1 MRKQGILILYSSV
14 LTLSHQTMIN
24 LKTKIMKKISKFGL
38 MLTLTLVT
46 MNMSAGII
54 NLTSDA
60 KKEQAKTVTF
70 TLDQLNDVDLSISD
84 EQGIIIYAEKADSQK
99 AINRSFDLKA
109 LPQGVYFLDT
119 ESDTKISR
127 YEISVSKKTASISK
141 NAISESYK
149 PLFLIRE
156 GKVKLSFFNLDK
168 SPVTIKIFDK
178 DSNEVYDSK
187 IIKDQHISQVFDINK
202 VNDQEYTF
210 VMTNKD
216 NVYTKKFANR

>member
-14 LTLSHQTMIN
+14 LTLPHQTMIN

-38 MLTLTLVT
+38 MLAITLVT
-46 MNMSAGII
+46 INMSAGT
-54 NLTSDA
+54 NDLTSDA
-60 KKEQAKTVTF
+60 KKAQAKTVTF
-70 TLDQLNDVDLSISD
+70 TLDQLNDVDLSITD
-84 EQGIIIYAEKADSQK
+84 EQGITIYAEKADSQK

-119 ESDTKISR
+119 ESDTKFSR
-127 YEISVSKKTASISK
+127 YEISVGKKTASISK

-149 PLFLIRE
+149 PAFINKE
-156 GKVKLSFFNLDK
+156 GMVKVSFINIDK
-168 SPVTIKIFDK
+168 SPVNIKVYDK
-178 DSNEVYDSK
+178 DSNEVYNSEIIRDQRVSK
-187 IIKDQHISQVFDINK
+187 VFDINK